1 MAFISSS
8 PSHTKNLLDAVRRA
22 MGPRLAKEQI
32 VPADDISGF
41 SLMDIR
47 QQVSIPVPEESRDCA
62 EKEQL
67 HKTAYLLARQD
78 DWDNLGEMIRQH
90 DQDRA
95 MTRGGTPKA
104 SVLAAGARKDLRD
117 TIALGLL
124 PNSEHGLDT
133 ATQGIEMLDQVL
145 IDHSE
150 DYGVALVV
158 AHAHMDLGSVW
169 RGQGWA
175 DEVPASDWKKFARH
189 YRRATSILEQFDAD
203 ELNSPALAAARC
215 RALAG
220 QPDAAQCA
228 VSYYEKLIELAPEFA
243 RSYREFGKHLLPR
256 WYGSYEL
263 LEDRA
268 RRAVGLTSEYWGT
281 AAYALTYMDA
291 ILEDPE
297 ALAFVDVAQFLQGL
311 HDYVS
316 AQSDQ
321 SCANKVVSFLSVSL
335 VPQGPLVSGSKRA
348 YHNRRA
354 LIASAPEFTR
364 QYLREIHPS
373 IWAKAHGGH
382 DPDAPPAKAWRQN
395 QAGLEEAFGLISRA
409 FERELLRGKRVLF
422 TKDGVDIC
430 AA

>member
-95 MTRGGTPKA
+95 MTRGGMPKA

-124 PNSEHGLDT
+124 PNSEHGLDM

-158 AHAHMDLGSVW
+158 AA
-169 RGQGWA
+169 
-175 DEVPASDWKKFARH
+175 
-189 YRRATSILEQFDAD
+189 
-203 ELNSPALAAARC
+203 ALQVEGR
-215 RALAG
+215 L
-220 QPDAAQCA
+220 
-228 VSYYEKLIELAPEFA
+228 
-243 RSYREFGKHLLPR
+243 
-256 WYGSYEL
+256 
-263 LEDRA
+263 
-268 RRAVGLTSEYWGT
+268 
-281 AAYALTYMDA
+281 
-291 ILEDPE
+291 
-297 ALAFVDVAQFLQGL
+297 
-311 HDYVS
+311 
-316 AQSDQ
+316 
-321 SCANKVVSFLSVSL
+321 
-335 VPQGPLVSGSKRA
+335 
-348 YHNRRA
+348 
-354 LIASAPEFTR
+354 
-364 QYLREIHPS
+364 
-373 IWAKAHGGH
+373 
-382 DPDAPPAKAWRQN
+382 
-395 QAGLEEAFGLISRA
+395 
-409 FERELLRGKRVLF
+409 
-422 TKDGVDIC
+422 KDFK
-430 AA
+430 

>member
-1 MAFISSS
+1 MAFITSS
-8 PSHTKNLLDAVRRA
+8 PSHTKNILDAVKRA
-22 MGPRLAKEQI
+22 MGPRTQQKEI
-32 VPADDISGF
+32 APVEDISTF
-41 SLMDIR
+41 SLLDIR
-47 QQVSIPVPEESRDCA
+47 QQVSIAVPEESKDCA

-67 HKTAYLLARQD
+67 HKTAFLLARQD
-78 DWDNLGEMIRQH
+78 DWDNLGELIRQH
-90 DQDRA
+90 DQDRS

-124 PNSEHGLDT
+124 PNSEKGLDT

-189 YRRATSILEQFDAD
+189 YRRATSILEQFDAK
-203 ELNSPALAAARC
+203 ELNSPALASARC

-220 QPDAAQCA
+220 QPDAAQRA
-228 VSYYEKLIELAPEFA
+228 VSYYEDLIDLAPEYA
-243 RSYREFGKHLLPR
+243 RTYREFGKHLLPR

-263 LEDRA
+263 IEDRA
-268 RRAVGLTSEYWGT
+268 RRAVGMTSEYWGT
-281 AAYALTYMDA
+281 AAYSLTYMDA

-321 SCANKVVSFLSVSL
+321 SCVNKVVSFLSISL
-335 VPQGPLVSGSKRA
+335 APQGPLVSGSMRA

-354 LIASAPEFTR
+354 LIAAAPEFTR
-364 QYLREIHPS
+364 KYLREIHPS

-409 FERELLRGKRVLF
+409 FERELVRGKRILF
-422 TKDGVDIC
+422 SKDGVDIC